1 MPVLP
6 NFSNA
11 GKFFYERM
19 INMWPTVLRKDD
31 LGRERVYDLASCM
44 LANRIILLTEP
55 INDETA
61 AAITSQLLYLEAEN
75 SNEPITIYINSPGG
89 NISSGFA
96 IYDVMNKIK
105 CPVHTMVMGIAA
117 SMAAFILCSG
127 SRGNRYALPNAS
139 IMIHQ
144 PKGAVEGQAT
154 EVEIYAKRLVDLRQE
169 LYKIMA
175 KNTGMSYEEM
185 AYACERDNYLTPT
198 KALEMG
204 FIDKIISFHP
214 KAQLKEAA

>member
-1 MPVLP
+1 
-6 NFSNA
+6 
-11 GKFFYERM
+11 
-19 INMWPTVLRKDD
+19 MWPTVLRKDD
-31 LGRERVYDLASCM
+31 SGRERVYDLASCM

-61 AAITSQLLYLEAEN
+61 AAITSELLYLEAEN

-89 NISSGFA
+89 SISSGFA

-144 PKGAVEGQAT
+144 PKGAIEGQAAD
-154 EVEIYAKRLVDLRQE
+154 VEIYAKRLVDLREE

-185 AYACERDNYLTPT
+185 AYACERDNYLTPK

-214 KAQLKEAA
+214 KAQVKEAA

>member
-1 MPVLP
+1 
-6 NFSNA
+6 
-11 GKFFYERM
+11 
-19 INMWPTVLRKDD
+19 MWPTVLRKDD

-75 SNEPITIYINSPGG
+75 SEDPITMYINSPGG
-89 NISSGFA
+89 SISSGFA

-127 SRGNRYALPNAS
+127 SRGSRFALPNAS

-144 PKGAVEGQAT
+144 PKGAVEGQAAD
-154 EVEIYAKRLVDLRQE
+154 VEIYAKRLVDLRQE

-185 AYACERDNYLTPT
+185 AYACERDNYLTPK

>member
-1 MPVLP
+1 
-6 NFSNA
+6 
-11 GKFFYERM
+11 
-19 INMWPTVLRKDD
+19 MWPTVLRKDD

-89 NISSGFA
+89 SISSGFA

-127 SRGNRYALPNAS
+127 SRGSRYALPNAS

-144 PKGAVEGQAT
+144 PKGAIEGQAAD
-154 EVEIYAKRLVDLRQE
+154 VEIYAKRLVNLRQE

-185 AYACERDNYLTPT
+185 AYACERDNYLTPK

>member
-1 MPVLP
+1 
-6 NFSNA
+6 
-11 GKFFYERM
+11 
-19 INMWPTVLRKDD
+19 MWPTVLRKDD

-75 SNEPITIYINSPGG
+75 SEDPITIYINSPGG
-89 NISSGFA
+89 SISSGFA

-127 SRGNRYALPNAS
+127 SRGSRYALPNAS

-144 PKGAVEGQAT
+144 PKGAIEGQAAD
-154 EVEIYAKRLVDLRQE
+154 VEIYAKRLVDLRQE

-185 AYACERDNYLTPT
+185 AYACERDNYLTPK

>member
-1 MPVLP
+1 
-6 NFSNA
+6 
-11 GKFFYERM
+11 
-19 INMWPTVLRKDD
+19 MWPTVLRKDD
-31 LGRERVYDLASCM
+31 LGIERVYDLASCM

-75 SNEPITIYINSPGG
+75 SEDPITIYINSPGG
-89 NISSGFA
+89 SISSGFA

-127 SRGNRYALPNAS
+127 SRGSRYALPNAS

-144 PKGAVEGQAT
+144 PKGAIEGQAAD
-154 EVEIYAKRLVDLRQE
+154 VEIYAKRLVDLRQE

-185 AYACERDNYLTPT
+185 AYACDRDNYLTPK

>member
-1 MPVLP
+1 
-6 NFSNA
+6 
-11 GKFFYERM
+11 
-19 INMWPTVLRKDD
+19 MWPTVLRKDD

-75 SNEPITIYINSPGG
+75 SEDPITIYINSPGG
-89 NISSGFA
+89 SISSGFA

-127 SRGNRYALPNAS
+127 SRGSRYALPNAS

-144 PKGAVEGQAT
+144 PKGAIEGQAT
-154 EVEIYAKRLVDLRQE
+154 DVEIYAKRLVDLREE

-185 AYACERDNYLTPT
+185 AYACERDNYLTPK

>member
-1 MPVLP
+1 
-6 NFSNA
+6 
-11 GKFFYERM
+11 
-19 INMWPTVLRKDD
+19 MWPTVLRKDD

-75 SNEPITIYINSPGG
+75 SDEPITIYINSPGG
-89 NISSGFA
+89 SISSGFA

-144 PKGAVEGQAT
+144 PKGAIEGQAAD
-154 EVEIYAKRLVDLRQE
+154 VEIYAKRLVDLRQE

-185 AYACERDNYLTPT
+185 AYACERDNYLTPK

-204 FIDKIISFHP
+204 FIDNIISFHP

>member
-1 MPVLP
+1 
-6 NFSNA
+6 
-11 GKFFYERM
+11 
-19 INMWPTVLRKDD
+19 MWPTVLRKDD
-31 LGRERVYDLASCM
+31 LGMERVYDLASCM

-75 SNEPITIYINSPGG
+75 SEDPITIYINSPGG
-89 NISSGFA
+89 SISSGFA

-127 SRGNRYALPNAS
+127 SRGSRYALPNAS

-144 PKGAVEGQAT
+144 PKGAIEGQAT
-154 EVEIYAKRLVDLRQE
+154 DVEIYAKRLVDLREE

-185 AYACERDNYLTPT
+185 AYACERDNYLTPK

>member
-1 MPVLP
+1 
-6 NFSNA
+6 
-11 GKFFYERM
+11 
-19 INMWPTVLRKDD
+19 MWPTVLRKDD

-61 AAITSQLLYLEAEN
+61 ASITSQLLYLEAEN
-75 SNEPITIYINSPGG
+75 SEEPITIYINSPGG
-89 NISSGFA
+89 SISSGFA

-144 PKGAVEGQAT
+144 PKGAVEGQAAD
-154 EVEIYAKRLVDLRQE
+154 VEIYAKRLVDLREE

-185 AYACERDNYLTPT
+185 AYACERDNYLTPK

>member
-1 MPVLP
+1 MT
-6 NFSNA
+6 
-11 GKFFYERM
+11 
-19 INMWPTVLRKDD
+19 NMWPTVLRKDD

-75 SNEPITIYINSPGG
+75 SDEPITIYINSPGG
-89 NISSGFA
+89 SISSGFA

-144 PKGAVEGQAT
+144 PKGAVEGQAAD
-154 EVEIYAKRLVDLRQE
+154 VEIYAKRLVDLRQE

-185 AYACERDNYLTPT
+185 AYACERDNYLSPK

>member
-1 MPVLP
+1 
-6 NFSNA
+6 
-11 GKFFYERM
+11 
-19 INMWPTVLRKDD
+19 MWPTVLRKDD

-89 NISSGFA
+89 NISAGFA

-144 PKGAVEGQAT
+144 PKGAVEGQAAD
-154 EVEIYAKRLVDLRQE
+154 VEIYAKRLVNLREE

-185 AYACERDNYLTPT
+185 AYACERDNYLTPK

>member
-1 MPVLP
+1 
-6 NFSNA
+6 
-11 GKFFYERM
+11 
-19 INMWPTVLRKDD
+19 MWPTVLRKDD

-144 PKGAVEGQAT
+144 PKGAVEGQAAD
-154 EVEIYAKRLVDLRQE
+154 VEIYAKRLVDLREE

-185 AYACERDNYLTPT
+185 AYACERDNYLTPK

>member
-1 MPVLP
+1 
-6 NFSNA
+6 
-11 GKFFYERM
+11 
-19 INMWPTVLRKDD
+19 MWPTVLRKDD

-75 SNEPITIYINSPGG
+75 SDEPITIYIKSPGCS
-89 NISSGFA
+89 ISSGFA

-144 PKGAVEGQAT
+144 PKGAIEGQAAD
-154 EVEIYAKRLVDLRQE
+154 VEIYAKRLVDLRQE

-185 AYACERDNYLTPT
+185 AYACERDNYLSPK

>member
-1 MPVLP
+1 
-6 NFSNA
+6 
-11 GKFFYERM
+11 
-19 INMWPTVLRKDD
+19 MWPTVLRKDD

-75 SNEPITIYINSPGG
+75 SDEPITIYINSPGG
-89 NISSGFA
+89 SISSGFA

-144 PKGAVEGQAT
+144 PKGAIEGQAAD
-154 EVEIYAKRLVDLRQE
+154 VEIYAKRLVDLRQE

-185 AYACERDNYLTPT
+185 AYACERDNYLTPK

>member
-1 MPVLP
+1 
-6 NFSNA
+6 
-11 GKFFYERM
+11 
-19 INMWPTVLRKDD
+19 MWPTVLRKDD
-31 LGRERVYDLASCM
+31 LGMERVYDLASCM
-44 LANRIILLTEP
+44 LANRIILLIEP

-75 SNEPITIYINSPGG
+75 SEDPITIYINSPGG
-89 NISSGFA
+89 SISSGFA

-127 SRGNRYALPNAS
+127 SRGSRYALPNAS

-144 PKGAVEGQAT
+144 PKGAIEGQAAD
-154 EVEIYAKRLVDLRQE
+154 VEIYAKRLVDLRQE

-185 AYACERDNYLTPT
+185 AYACERDNYLTPK

>member
-1 MPVLP
+1 
-6 NFSNA
+6 
-11 GKFFYERM
+11 
-19 INMWPTVLRKDD
+19 MWPTVLRKDD

-75 SNEPITIYINSPGG
+75 SENPITIYINSPGG
-89 NISSGFA
+89 SISSGFA

-144 PKGAVEGQAT
+144 PKGAIEGQASD
-154 EVEIYAKRLVDLRQE
+154 VEIYAKRLVDLRQE

-185 AYACERDNYLTPT
+185 AYACERDNYLTPK

>member
-1 MPVLP
+1 
-6 NFSNA
+6 
-11 GKFFYERM
+11 
-19 INMWPTVLRKDD
+19 MWPTVLRKDD
-31 LGRERVYDLASCM
+31 LGIERVYDLASCM

-75 SNEPITIYINSPGG
+75 SEDPITIYINSPGG
-89 NISSGFA
+89 SISSGFA

-144 PKGAVEGQAT
+144 PKGAIEGQAAD
-154 EVEIYAKRLVDLRQE
+154 VEIYAKRLVDLRQE

-185 AYACERDNYLTPT
+185 AYACERDNYLSPK

>member
-1 MPVLP
+1 
-6 NFSNA
+6 
-11 GKFFYERM
+11 
-19 INMWPTVLRKDD
+19 MWPTVLRKDD

-75 SNEPITIYINSPGG
+75 SDEPITIYINSPGG
-89 NISSGFA
+89 SISSGFA

-144 PKGAVEGQAT
+144 PKGAVEGQAAD
-154 EVEIYAKRLVDLRQE
+154 VEIYAKRLVDLREE

-185 AYACERDNYLTPT
+185 AYACERDNYLTPK

>member
-1 MPVLP
+1 
-6 NFSNA
+6 
-11 GKFFYERM
+11 
-19 INMWPTVLRKDD
+19 MWPTVLRKDD

-75 SNEPITIYINSPGG
+75 SDEPITIYINSPGG
-89 NISSGFA
+89 SISSGFA

-144 PKGAVEGQAT
+144 PKGAVEGQAAD
-154 EVEIYAKRLVDLRQE
+154 VEIYAKRLVDLRQE

-185 AYACERDNYLTPT
+185 AYACERDNYLTPK

-204 FIDKIISFHP
+204 FIDNIISFHP

>member
-1 MPVLP
+1 
-6 NFSNA
+6 
-11 GKFFYERM
+11 
-19 INMWPTVLRKDD
+19 MWPTVLRTDD
-31 LGRERVYDLASCM
+31 SGRERVYDLASCM

-61 AAITSQLLYLEAEN
+61 AAITSELLYLEAEN
-75 SNEPITIYINSPGG
+75 SEAPITIYINSPGG
-89 NISSGFA
+89 SISSGFA

-144 PKGAVEGQAT
+144 PKGAIEGQAAD
-154 EVEIYAKRLVDLRQE
+154 VEIYAKRLVELRQE

-185 AYACERDNYLTPT
+185 AYACERDNYLTSK

-214 KAQLKEAA
+214 KAQVKEAA

>member
-1 MPVLP
+1 
-6 NFSNA
+6 
-11 GKFFYERM
+11 
-19 INMWPTVLRKDD
+19 MWPTVLRKDD

-61 AAITSQLLYLEAEN
+61 AAITSELLYLEAEN
-75 SNEPITIYINSPGG
+75 SEAPITIYINCPGG
-89 NISSGFA
+89 SISSGFA

-144 PKGAVEGQAT
+144 PKGAIEGQAAD
-154 EVEIYAKRLVDLRQE
+154 VEIYAKRLVELRQE
-169 LYKIMA
+169 LYEIMA

-185 AYACERDNYLTPT
+185 AYACERDNYLTPK

-214 KAQLKEAA
+214 KAQVKEAA

>member
-1 MPVLP
+1 
-6 NFSNA
+6 
-11 GKFFYERM
+11 
-19 INMWPTVLRKDD
+19 MWPTVLRKDD

-75 SNEPITIYINSPGG
+75 SEEPITIYINSPGG
-89 NISSGFA
+89 NISAGFA

-127 SRGNRYALPNAS
+127 SRGRRYSLPNAS

-144 PKGAVEGQAT
+144 PKGAVEGQAAD
-154 EVEIYAKRLVDLRQE
+154 VEIYAKRLVDLREE

-175 KNTGMSYEEM
+175 KNTGMS
-185 AYACERDNYLTPT
+185 
-198 KALEMG
+198 
-204 FIDKIISFHP
+204 
-214 KAQLKEAA
+214 

>member
-1 MPVLP
+1 
-6 NFSNA
+6 
-11 GKFFYERM
+11 
-19 INMWPTVLRKDD
+19 MWPTVLRKDD

-154 EVEIYAKRLVDLRQE
+154 EVEIYAKRLVDLRQK

>member
-1 MPVLP
+1 
-6 NFSNA
+6 
-11 GKFFYERM
+11 
-19 INMWPTVLRKDD
+19 MWPTVLRKDD

-89 NISSGFA
+89 SISSGFA

-127 SRGNRYALPNAS
+127 SRGSRYALPNAY

-144 PKGAVEGQAT
+144 PKGAIEGQAAD
-154 EVEIYAKRLVDLRQE
+154 VEIYAKRLVDLRQE

-185 AYACERDNYLTPT
+185 AYACERDNYLTP
-198 KALEMG
+198 KKDLEMG

>member
-1 MPVLP
+1 
-6 NFSNA
+6 
-11 GKFFYERM
+11 
-19 INMWPTVLRKDD
+19 MWPTVLRKND
-31 LGRERVYDLASCM
+31 LGMERVYDLASCM

-75 SNEPITIYINSPGG
+75 SEDPITIYINSPGG
-89 NISSGFA
+89 SISSGFA

-127 SRGNRYALPNAS
+127 SRGSRYALPNAS

-144 PKGAVEGQAT
+144 PKGAIEGQAT
-154 EVEIYAKRLVDLRQE
+154 DVEIYAKRLVDLRQE

-185 AYACERDNYLTPT
+185 AYACERDNYLTPK

>member
-1 MPVLP
+1 
-6 NFSNA
+6 
-11 GKFFYERM
+11 
-19 INMWPTVLRKDD
+19 MWPTVLRKDD

-75 SNEPITIYINSPGG
+75 SDEPITIYINSPGG
-89 NISSGFA
+89 SISSGFA

-144 PKGAVEGQAT
+144 PKGAVEGQAAD
-154 EVEIYAKRLVDLRQE
+154 VEIYAKRLVDLRQE

-185 AYACERDNYLTPT
+185 AYACERDNYLTPK

>member
-1 MPVLP
+1 
-6 NFSNA
+6 
-11 GKFFYERM
+11 
-19 INMWPTVLRKDD
+19 MWPTVLRKDD

-75 SNEPITIYINSPGG
+75 SNEPITIFINSPGG
-89 NISSGFA
+89 SISSGFA

-144 PKGAVEGQAT
+144 PKGAVEGQAAD
-154 EVEIYAKRLVDLRQE
+154 VEIYAKRLVDLREE

-185 AYACERDNYLTPT
+185 AYACERDNYLTPK

>member
-1 MPVLP
+1 
-6 NFSNA
+6 
-11 GKFFYERM
+11 
-19 INMWPTVLRKDD
+19 MWPTVLRKDD

-75 SNEPITIYINSPGG
+75 SEDPITIYINSPGG
-89 NISSGFA
+89 SISSGFA

-144 PKGAVEGQAT
+144 PKGAVEGQAAD
-154 EVEIYAKRLVDLRQE
+154 VEIYAKRLVDLRQE

-185 AYACERDNYLTPT
+185 AYACERDNYLTPK

>member
-1 MPVLP
+1 
-6 NFSNA
+6 
-11 GKFFYERM
+11 
-19 INMWPTVLRKDD
+19 MWPTVLRKDD

-75 SNEPITIYINSPGG
+75 SDEPITIYINSPGG
-89 NISSGFA
+89 SISSGFA

-144 PKGAVEGQAT
+144 PKGAIEGQA
-154 EVEIYAKRLVDLRQE
+154 EDVEIYAKRLVDLRQE

-185 AYACERDNYLTPT
+185 AYACERDNYLSSK

-214 KAQLKEAA
+214 KAQRKEAA

>member
-1 MPVLP
+1 
-6 NFSNA
+6 
-11 GKFFYERM
+11 
-19 INMWPTVLRKDD
+19 MWPTVLRKDD

-44 LANRIILLTEP
+44 LANRIILLTET

-61 AAITSQLLYLEAEN
+61 ASITSQLLYLEAEN
-75 SNEPITIYINSPGG
+75 SEEPITIYINSPGG
-89 NISSGFA
+89 SISSGFA

-144 PKGAVEGQAT
+144 PKGAVEGQAAD
-154 EVEIYAKRLVDLRQE
+154 VEIYAKRLVDLRKE

-185 AYACERDNYLTPT
+185 AYACERDNYLTPK

-214 KAQLKEAA
+214 KAQVKEAA

>member
-11 GKFFYERM
+11 GYFFYERK

-44 LANRIILLTEP
+44 LADRIILLTEP

-154 EVEIYAKRLVDLRQE
+154 EVEIYAKRLVDLRQK

>member
-1 MPVLP
+1 
-6 NFSNA
+6 
-11 GKFFYERM
+11 
-19 INMWPTVLRKDD
+19 MWPTVLRKDD
-31 LGRERVYDLASCM
+31 LGRERLYYLASCM

-75 SNEPITIYINSPGG
+75 SEAPITIYINSPGG
-89 NISSGFA
+89 SISSSFA

-127 SRGNRYALPNAS
+127 SRGSRYALPNAS

-144 PKGAVEGQAT
+144 PKGAVEGQAAD
-154 EVEIYAKRLVDLRQE
+154 VEIYAKRLIDLREE

-185 AYACERDNYLTPT
+185 AYACERDNYLTPK

-214 KAQLKEAA
+214 KAQVKEAA

>member
-1 MPVLP
+1 
-6 NFSNA
+6 
-11 GKFFYERM
+11 
-19 INMWPTVLRKDD
+19 MWPTVLRKDD

-75 SNEPITIYINSPGG
+75 SEAPITIYINSPGG
-89 NISSGFA
+89 SISSGFA

-127 SRGNRYALPNAS
+127 SRGSRYALPNAS

-144 PKGAVEGQAT
+144 PKGAIEGQAAD
-154 EVEIYAKRLVDLRQE
+154 VEIYAKRLVNLRQE

-185 AYACERDNYLTPT
+185 AYACERDNYLTPK

-214 KAQLKEAA
+214 KAQAKEAA

>member
-1 MPVLP
+1 
-6 NFSNA
+6 
-11 GKFFYERM
+11 
-19 INMWPTVLRKDD
+19 MWPTVLRKDD
-31 LGRERVYDLASCM
+31 LGIERVYDLASCM

-89 NISSGFA
+89 SISSGFA

-127 SRGNRYALPNAS
+127 SRGSRFALPNAS

-144 PKGAVEGQAT
+144 PKGAVEGQAAD
-154 EVEIYAKRLVDLRQE
+154 VEIYAKRLVDLREE

-185 AYACERDNYLTPT
+185 AYACERDNYLTPK

>member
-1 MPVLP
+1 
-6 NFSNA
+6 
-11 GKFFYERM
+11 
-19 INMWPTVLRKDD
+19 MWPTVLRKDD

-75 SNEPITIYINSPGG
+75 SEEPITIYINSPGG
-89 NISSGFA
+89 NISAGFA

-105 CPVHTMVMGIAA
+105 CPVHTLVMGIAA

-144 PKGAVEGQAT
+144 PKGAVEGQAAD
-154 EVEIYAKRLVDLRQE
+154 VEIYAKRLVDLREE

-185 AYACERDNYLTPT
+185 AYACERDNYLTPK

>member
-1 MPVLP
+1 
-6 NFSNA
+6 
-11 GKFFYERM
+11 
-19 INMWPTVLRKDD
+19 MWPTVLRKDD
-31 LGRERVYDLASCM
+31 SGRERVYDLASCM

-61 AAITSQLLYLEAEN
+61 AAVTSQLLYLEAEN
-75 SNEPITIYINSPGG
+75 SEDPITIYINSPGG
-89 NISSGFA
+89 SISSGFA

-144 PKGAVEGQAT
+144 PKGAIEGQAAD
-154 EVEIYAKRLVDLRQE
+154 VEIYAKRLVDLRQE

-185 AYACERDNYLTPT
+185 AYACERDNYLSSK

>member
-1 MPVLP
+1 
-6 NFSNA
+6 
-11 GKFFYERM
+11 
-19 INMWPTVLRKDD
+19 MWPTVLRKDD

-61 AAITSQLLYLEAEN
+61 AAITTQLLYLEAEN
-75 SNEPITIYINSPGG
+75 SEDPITMYINSPGG
-89 NISSGFA
+89 SISSGFA

-127 SRGNRYALPNAS
+127 SRGSRFALPNAS

-144 PKGAVEGQAT
+144 PKGAVEGQAAD
-154 EVEIYAKRLVDLRQE
+154 VEIYAKRLVDLRQE

-185 AYACERDNYLTPT
+185 AYACERDNYLTPK

-204 FIDKIISFHP
+204 FIDKIIPFHP

>member
-11 GKFFYERM
+11 GYFFYERK

-154 EVEIYAKRLVDLRQE
+154 EVEIYAKRLVDLRQK